1 MQLICWFIYTYFFIP
16 WILHLCNR
24 KKHNFI
30 IVIIKHNFDS
40 FFLKIF
46 PFNFIWNKRIQKIYS
61 PNPSPHLSSFVFY
74 FNKSTWRRRINFQS
88 FCLNLENHKSFF
100 FKTFFFCWKY
110 FHLSTKKRTKT
121 YLVRLFFLFQKKYF
135 LT

>member
-24 KKHNFI
+24 KNTILLLLLLNI
-30 IVIIKHNFDS
+30 ILI

-74 FNKSTWRRRINFQS
+74 FNKSNWRRRINFQS
-88 FCLNLENHKSFF
+88 FCLNLEYHKSFF
-100 FKTFFFCWKY
+100 FKTFFFVENTFTY
-110 FHLSTKKRTKT
+110 PQRKRTKT
-121 YLVRLFFLFQKKYF
+121 YLVRLFFYF
-135 LT
+135 KRSIS